1 MIFVQSGSKYIRT
14 RNMRIDSQRTMSD
27 KHFAHLMKNSESRK
41 KRVEELRK
49 YYEEH
54 KKELAGSEI

>member
-1 MIFVQSGSKYIRT
+1 MILVPMGNRFVRSSLF
-14 RNMRIDSQRTMSD
+14 RIDSERIVSN
-27 KHFAHLMKNSESRK
+27 KHFHHINKNSKSRK

-54 KKELAGSEI
+54 RKELAGSEK